1 MQVLSCLEKLE
12 SLQLVHA
19 DLKPENIMLVDPQQF
34 PFKVKVRVCMC
45 EYSTVQYSCYSVS
58 SDCPVIP

>member
-45 EYSTVQYSCYSVS
+45 EYKYSTVLCL
-58 SDCPVIP
+58 